1 MLMTNGVGAT
11 IGTLGAQWVVNRYT
25 SWQDLLVNGQ
35 MKSLMVGDWQS
46 VWFIFA
52 AYALLVALLFGI
64 LFRYKHERT
73 D

>member
-1 MLMTNGVGAT
+1 
-11 IGTLGAQWVVNRYT
+11 VNRYT